1 MILLASKSPRR
12 QELLK
17 QIGVD
22 YQVINTDI
30 DESVLLNEHPHDY
43 VARMAHS
50 KAIAAKSLLGNVQHP
65 ILTADTSV
73 IKDEVI
79 LGKPEDYADFCRMM
93 NILSGSTHQ
102 VLSAIAVQ
110 YQDQTIVK
118 TSVSSVT
125 FAPLPK
131 SFIEAYWA
139 TREPCDKAGGYAVQG
154 LMARYIQK
162 IEGSYSS
169 IMGLPLFELSE
180 ALREIGYNDSSLAFS

>member
-30 DESVLLNEHPHDY
+30 NESVLFNENPHDY

-50 KAIAAKSLLGNVQHP
+50 KAIAAQSLLGDVQYP

-73 IKDEVI
+73 IKDDVI

-93 NILSGSTHQ
+93 NLLSGSTHQ

-110 YQDQTIVK
+110 YKDQIIVK
-118 TSVSSVT
+118 TCVSLVT
-125 FAPLPK
+125 FAKL
-131 SFIEAYWA
+131 SNNFIESYWA
-139 TREPCDKAGGYAVQG
+139 TQEPCDKAGGYAIQG
-154 LMARYIQK
+154 LMARYIEK
-162 IEGSYSS
+162 IEGSYSG

-180 ALREIGYNDSSLAFS
+180 ALQEIGYNDSSLAFS

>member
-30 DESVLLNEHPHDY
+30 DESVLPNEAPHDY
-43 VARMAHS
+43 VARMART
-50 KAIAAKSLLGNVQHP
+50 KALAAHSLLGNVAHP

-73 IKDEVI
+73 VKDHII
-79 LGKPEDYADFCRMM
+79 LGKPENYADFCRMM
-93 NILSGSTHQ
+93 NMLSQSTHQ

-110 YQDQTIVK
+110 YHDHMIVK
-118 TSVSSVT
+118 TSVSLVT
-125 FAPLPK
+125 FSHLPMT
-131 SFIEAYWA
+131 FIESYWA
-139 TREPCDKAGGYAVQG
+139 TEEPCDKAGGYAIQG
-154 LMARYIQK
+154 LMARYISQ
-162 IEGSYSS
+162 IEGSYSG

>member
-30 DESVLLNEHPHDY
+30 DESVLPNENPYDY

-50 KAIAAKSLLGNVQHP
+50 KALTAKSLLGNVQHP

-73 IKDEVI
+73 IKDDVI
-79 LGKPEDYADFCRMM
+79 LGKPEDYADFLRMM
-93 NILSGSTHQ
+93 TMLSGSTHQ

-110 YQDQTIVK
+110 YQDQIIVK
-118 TSVSSVT
+118 TNVSSVT
-125 FAPLPK
+125 FAPLSE
-131 SFIEAYWA
+131 SFIEAYW
-139 TREPCDKAGGYAVQG
+139 TTHEPCDKAGGYAIQG
-154 LMARYIQK
+154 LMARYIEK
-162 IEGSYSS
+162 IEGSYSG